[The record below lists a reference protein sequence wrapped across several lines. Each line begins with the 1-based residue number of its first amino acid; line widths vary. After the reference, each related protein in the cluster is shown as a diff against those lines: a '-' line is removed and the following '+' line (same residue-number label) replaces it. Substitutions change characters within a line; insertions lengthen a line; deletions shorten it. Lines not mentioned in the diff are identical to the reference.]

1 MSSPGRRRRRDGSS
15 SSTRTR
21 TPTGTA
27 SSHGPAVSLEVPA
40 TPPSFLPPFAA
51 AAPLVHAPGDS
62 PGARAAATPAPLHPW
77 KTWYAYVQRIQGPG
91 GNGRPFFSPACAAET
106 ALVESGHASVSKHN
120 PAVALAKVSEILQ
133 RIMSPPDSALA
144 GVLDQLLTDVMRSLY
159 ADFDPVL
166 WRNTRRNS
174 RGAHRD
180 VVRFS
185 LPYSMA
191 VADMETHVRW
201 LKEQL
206 RGTMLK
212 LDRMV
217 RTTFV

>member
-1 MSSPGRRRRRDGSS
+1 M
-15 SSTRTR
+15 
-21 TPTGTA
+21 
-27 SSHGPAVSLEVPA
+27 
-40 TPPSFLPPFAA
+40 
-51 AAPLVHAPGDS
+51 
-62 PGARAAATPAPLHPW
+62 
-77 KTWYAYVQRIQGPG
+77 
-91 GNGRPFFSPACAAET
+91 
-106 ALVESGHASVSKHN
+106 ESGHASVSKHN